1 MLNDPVKIAAVAG
14 GAMLL
19 LWPYLQPLLTNAIA
33 SIRSSFQKKAD
44 ERGPIGVDD
53 MTTVLRLANKLRIEG
68 NAKGVELAQ
77 QLLDA
82 MMSFTPKR

>member
-1 MLNDPVKIAAVAG
+1 MLNDPIKIAAVAG
-14 GAMLL
+14 GALL
-19 LWPYLQPLLTNAIA
+19 VLWPYLQPMVANAIA
-33 SIRSSFQKKAD
+33 AVRSGFQKQAD